1 MQWSFTLY
9 VGRIFDQKIHL
20 YSVLYLSNQ
29 FCLLMIFI
37 PSCAFSLL
45 FCMFLFYLAKMIS
58 FRFYCWSASQKFCL
72 FLFIWEYLLNLAE
85 WSIFLKIFWCKP
97 FLKPLLNLLQ
107 YRFCFMFSCF
117 LLFFFFFLQDMWYL
131 SSLTRDQ
138 PHPLHWKAKSYALD
152 HQGNLW
158 MLAFLTNNLFL
169 SICCF
174 LFSMISEEKSVFAH
188 IEDPL
193 YRLSCLS
200 ITWDFLKKLMF
211 TILPVF

>member
-117 LLFFFFFLQDMWYL
+117 LLFFFFVCKTCGILAPWPGINHTPCIGRQ
-131 SSLTRDQ
+131 SLMHWTTRE
-138 PHPLHWKAKSYALD
+138 
-152 HQGNLW
+152 
-158 MLAFLTNNLFL
+158 
-169 SICCF
+169 
-174 LFSMISEEKSVFAH
+174 ISECWHSWLIIFSFQYAAFFS
-188 IEDPL
+188 PWSL
-193 YRLSCLS
+193 RRSQSLL
-200 ITWDFLKKLMF
+200 
-211 TILPVF
+211 ILRILCTG